1 MVVLSFDQIHPF
13 PGLES
18 KILKLQVGTGIVSF
32 QRHPQLY
39 LAVCYLL
46 RREGYSVFILTSKE
60 AKQYQQKTC
69 LQRLHIIWAQ
79 PSFLSIGTWQSGH
92 RLIWASSELL
102 NGILKCTSL
111 HECRFFRN
119 YVTIPLTF
127 NIFQEIKCLF
137 LIFYR
142 DFQMTQIVESIPC
155 ITNSKNLSGS
165 DYLQLLVS
173 RTSAITNNLYEAD
186 KTINQHSFP
195 LTRSQACAQNVKI
208 LDLFQGSRQ
217 Y

>member
-1 MVVLSFDQIHPF
+1 MFAAFTHHL
-13 PGLES
+13 
-18 KILKLQVGTGIVSF
+18 GTTIIPLY
-32 QRHPQLY
+32 RHM
-39 LAVCYLL
+39 
-46 RREGYSVFILTSKE
+46 
-60 AKQYQQKTC
+60 AKWTP
-69 LQRLHIIWAQ
+69 LDL
-79 PSFLSIGTWQSGH
+79 
-92 RLIWASSELL
+92 
-102 NGILKCTSL
+102 GILRTTKWNPEMYIITWVQI
-111 HECRFFRN
+111 FRN

-208 LDLFQGSRQ
+208 LDLFQGSR
-217 Y
+217 